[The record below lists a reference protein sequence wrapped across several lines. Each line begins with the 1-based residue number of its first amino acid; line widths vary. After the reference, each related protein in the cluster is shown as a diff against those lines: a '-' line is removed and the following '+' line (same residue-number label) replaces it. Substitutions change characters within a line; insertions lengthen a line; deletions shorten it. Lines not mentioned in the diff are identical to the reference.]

1 MLFGRK
7 HNNVRIQSAIEDSQ
21 RRIQQ
26 AVVAARSV
34 EERSHGLVE
43 QMNKRH
49 KQELS
54 HVQGIAQETFVTSQ
68 QRLLEADQ
76 RIQQLLLGVIDR
88 QSQQLQRQR

>member
-7 HNNVRIQSAIEDSQ
+7 HNNVRIQSAIEDSHRQ
-21 RRIQQ
+21 IQQ
-26 AVVAARSV
+26 AVVAAGSV

-49 KQELS
+49 KQEFS
-54 HVQGIAQETFVTSQ
+54 HVQSIAQETFVTSKQ
-68 QRLLEADQ
+68 WLLEADK
-76 RIQQLLLGVIDR
+76 RIQQLLLGVIHR